1 MNLTE
6 ILALCVLRYLRAA
19 AQAQSGCSMSIEQ
32 SLLRQLPIPLTFS
45 CLGLGS
51 DRFEYVTQ
59 ALSIFSDGFVI
70 TSRRK
75 LRIGEFLCLRL
86 RMPPGTPE
94 GYFSEIRRTARVIA
108 ELPPQDRTFCYRVEY
123 DFMPPPA

>member
-1 MNLTE
+1 
-6 ILALCVLRYLRAA
+6 
-19 AQAQSGCSMSIEQ
+19 MSFEQ

-51 DRFEYVTQ
+51 DRFEYATQ
-59 ALSIFSDGFVI
+59 ALSILTDGFVI

-75 LRIGEFLCLRL
+75 LRIGDFLCLRL

-94 GYFSEIRRTARVIA
+94 GSFSEIRRTACVIA
-108 ELPPQDRTFCYRVEY
+108 ELPPQDKNFCYRVEY
-123 DFMPPPA
+123 EFIPPPA

>member
-1 MNLTE
+1 
-6 ILALCVLRYLRAA
+6 
-19 AQAQSGCSMSIEQ
+19 MSSKQ

-59 ALSIFSDGFVI
+59 ALSILPDGFVI

-75 LRIGEFLCLRL
+75 LRIGDSLCLRL

-94 GYFSEIRRTARVIA
+94 GSFSEIRRTARVMA
-108 ELPPQDRTFCYRVEY
+108 ELPPKDGNSCYRVEY
-123 DFMPPPA
+123 EFMPPPA